1 MSRPITT
8 STNAQRLTLYLIQS
22 ALNLVCQQRS
32 RLVSL
37 LISLLSCWIK
47 IFIFLRNKSASQNG
61 RFVFS
66 IDIFHLFHSPL
77 PKAYAYASDHF
88 IKGLRFLI
96 ITKLCWF
103 YTRSVSFSVF
113 LVRESSLSSCV
124 ELKITL
130 CMYQLEVKDHFEI
143 AGSLYYFLNK

>member
-8 STNAQRLTLYLIQS
+8 ATYAQRLTLYLIKS
-22 ALNLVCQQRS
+22 ALNLVYQQRS

-66 IDIFHLFHSPL
+66 IDIFYLFHSPL
-77 PKAYAYASDHF
+77 PKACASDHF
-88 IKGLRFLI
+88 KKGLRFLI

-113 LVRESSLSSCV
+113 LVRECSLSRYV
-124 ELKITL
+124 EVKITL
-130 CMYQLEVKDHFEI
+130 CMLQLGVRDLFEI
-143 AGSLYYFLNK
+143 AGSV